1 MLEPVRMDVRFRLE
15 GTPYVADDTI
25 GTGAYGVVCKAKH
38 LPSQRA
44 VAIKKI
50 PRAFAAHTLAKR
62 SLREVRILREL
73 RHENIIAVLDMF
85 TAEGTHGRDIYMVM
99 DLMETDLHQIIH
111 SRQTLVEQHFQYFL
125 YQLLRGLKYLHSV
138 GIVHRD
144 LKPSNLL
151 VNGDCLL
158 RIADFGMARST
169 EQTRVST
176 DKFLTQYV
184 ATRWYRAPEL
194 LFSMVDYDTKVDMWS
209 AGCIFA
215 EMIMRRQIFPGKDGV
230 SQVKM
235 LVYYLGTPEE
245 RVMSQITSDIVL
257 GWIES
262 CGKKEPLPWQAI
274 LPKASAH
281 ALEVIDKLLQI
292 SPWNRSNAEE
302 VLSLPY
308 LSAYHDPAFEPTCPP
323 KARFDADAIE
333 ELPVGKLIEHLAHEA
348 SIFDAIRGPYATR
361 TSPLSPL
368 PDDGCEPST
377 SHTKDPSDE
386 ITPHHSSQSSSAF
399 TQIRQSA
406 SSPDASAGSTPRC
419 ADSEHSSATILD
431 MDTNRLSQEDHSVGE
446 TPEGSTLSIANA
458 ELSKCLREGTDW
470 PLNEASTS
478 SAPPVINS
486 CSRENSTSRQPLRN
500 ALERRLLFKEMR
512 GRDAGK
518 EPRRALRTK
527 DRGRLL
533 SDVGNDEKS
542 KAERHANAKQRG
554 KRRTDP
560 ISRRTSRETNRVQ
573 RRYPSGDLRKST
585 E

>member
-1 MLEPVRMDVRFRLE
+1 NMLEQCRMDVRFHLE
-15 GTPYVADDTI
+15 GTPYVAEDTI

-111 SRQTLVEQHFQYFL
+111 SRQALVEQHFQYFL

-169 EQTRVST
+169 EQTRSTT

-194 LFSMVDYDTKVDMWS
+194 LFSMIDYDTKVDMWS

-235 LVYYLGTPEE
+235 IVYYLGTPEE

-262 CGKKEPLPWQAI
+262 CGKKEPLPWSAI
-274 LPKASAH
+274 LPKASAE

-308 LSAYHDPAFEPTCPP
+308 LATYHDPAFEPTCPL

-333 ELPVGKLIEHLAHEA
+333 ELPVNKLIEHLAHEA

-361 TSPLSPL
+361 
-368 PDDGCEPST
+368 
-377 SHTKDPSDE
+377 
-386 ITPHHSSQSSSAF
+386 
-399 TQIRQSA
+399 
-406 SSPDASAGSTPRC
+406 
-419 ADSEHSSATILD
+419 
-431 MDTNRLSQEDHSVGE
+431 
-446 TPEGSTLSIANA
+446 
-458 ELSKCLREGTDW
+458 
-470 PLNEASTS
+470 
-478 SAPPVINS
+478 
-486 CSRENSTSRQPLRN
+486 
-500 ALERRLLFKEMR
+500 
-512 GRDAGK
+512 
-518 EPRRALRTK
+518 
-527 DRGRLL
+527 
-533 SDVGNDEKS
+533 
-542 KAERHANAKQRG
+542 
-554 KRRTDP
+554 
-560 ISRRTSRETNRVQ
+560 
-573 RRYPSGDLRKST
+573 
-585 E
+585 